1 MPYLAAEGAAAPAIG
16 GCGAAGSELPGQGCV
31 LGANR
36 GDGRVSYSLGLQ
48 VGEAAA
54 GAAVARGAQIDLRA
68 LPAEQGLQQAADTDA
83 SAAPFDALPWR
94 GGTQPAGSGARLLAA
109 PAAHDAAA
117 MTERT
122 IRSAFAVIVAA
133 QPDDLVSVA
142 LAHPTVW
149 TAEQVTAATAAAAS
163 TAPPAVVTQL
173 VPVAVAVAADY
184 CTMALLGDGDAVLV
198 CDVTESSFEVTAVAR
213 EGDRLVLLGDRT
225 ETPSVGAARPG
236 GDASPADGDRLG
248 DGQASGLWASD
259 VAGAVGRA
267 LQHASLRGVAVV
279 DVVVSGAA
287 ARERWLQQ
295 AAAEASGLDRVL
307 ALPYSAA
314 RGAAHL
320 AVAAAPAPPPA
331 TPATPQSP

>member
-1 MPYLAAEGAAAPAIG
+1 MCRIWAAEGAAAPAIG
-16 GCGAAGSELPGQGCV
+16 GCGAAGSGLRARREQGRW
-31 LGANR
+31 A
-36 GDGRVSYSLGLQ
+36 RVVQPRIQVGLGLQ

-54 GAAVARGAQIDLRA
+54 GAAVARGPQIDLFA

-142 LAHPTVW
+142 VGPSDGLDSRAGDGGRRRSRVHRT
-149 TAEQVTAATAAAAS
+149 
-163 TAPPAVVTQL
+163 PAVVTQL

-184 CTMALLGDGDAVLV
+184 CTMAMLGDGDAVLV
-198 CDVTESSFEVTAVAR
+198 CDVTESSFEVTAVRR

-225 ETPSVGAARPG
+225 ETPSVGVQADLAGTPG
-236 GDASPADGDRLG
+236 SR
-248 DGQASGLWASD
+248 
-259 VAGAVGRA
+259 
-267 LQHASLRGVAVV
+267 
-279 DVVVSGAA
+279 
-287 ARERWLQQ
+287 
-295 AAAEASGLDRVL
+295 
-307 ALPYSAA
+307 
-314 RGAAHL
+314 
-320 AVAAAPAPPPA
+320 
-331 TPATPQSP
+331 